1 MNRVEL
7 QFPVM
12 TRRLKAY
19 LLPGRVENADA
30 ALARIQNDKLRLAED
45 LEISGSTSSVGLFV
59 FSGSELVGAIE
70 SLTNFTALPDF
81 SFSPEN
87 NQHIYPYAISNQQQP
102 QKYEFTASRQT
113 TAQSHKQRWQS
124 APMMRYGD
132 AGDAPGAAVDGEF
145 DPAVVAKLRELFEQ
159 RPVWQRMSLEEH
171 LEDSDK
177 SQSWRLSA
185 ALRQVSYFFLDG
197 PWRNAYVKFG
207 YDPRKVP
214 DSRYFQMLDFRDP
227 FFRTAEGA
235 KGSSGGVVDCH
246 FRVPPANRSQQYQLC
261 DIDDSAIQ
269 ALLKGSKPQSACTA
283 ESGWL
288 APEQLESIRNQLKVK
303 SEAMRRGRLQV
314 GK

>member
-1 MNRVEL
+1 MSRK
-7 QFPVM
+7 
-12 TRRLKAY
+12 LKAY
-19 LLPGRVENADA
+19 LLPGKVDNPEL
-30 ALARIQNDKLRLAED
+30 ALSRIQNNRLRLTED
-45 LEISGSTSSVGLFV
+45 LEIAGSTSSVGLLV
-59 FSGSELVGAIE
+59 FSETELIGAID
-70 SLTNFTALPDF
+70 SLTCFTALPDF
-81 SFSPEN
+81 HFSPEISD
-87 NQHIYPYAISNQQQP
+87 QHIYPYAISNQQNP

-113 TAQSHKQRWQS
+113 ATTAHKQRWQS
-124 APMMRYGD
+124 APMLRYAD
-132 AGDAPGAAVDGEF
+132 ACDAPSAAMEGEF
-145 DPAVVAKLRELFEQ
+145 DAALVEKLKNLFET

-171 LEDSDK
+171 LEESEK
-177 SQSWRLSA
+177 SQSWKLSA

-197 PWRNAYVKFG
+197 PWRNAYIRFG
-207 YDPRKVP
+207 YDPRKFP
-214 DSRYFQMLDFRDP
+214 ESRYFQMLDFRDP
-227 FFRTAEGA
+227 YFRTAGA

-288 APEQLESIRNQLKVK
+288 TADQLESIRNQLKVK